1 MRMFKNVFPF
11 QTLHKTVIIQTYFA
25 ILQTAVDIKYDLL
38 QLQRLGAMAQ
48 VCTIKNLI
56 KMLHFTE
63 SFSLEMLGK
72 V

>member
-1 MRMFKNVFPF
+1 MFFPF
-11 QTLHKTVIIQTYFA
+11 QTLHKTVIIKTYFA

-38 QLQRLGAMAQ
+38 QLQRLGAMQAR
-48 VCTIKNLI
+48 TIKNLI